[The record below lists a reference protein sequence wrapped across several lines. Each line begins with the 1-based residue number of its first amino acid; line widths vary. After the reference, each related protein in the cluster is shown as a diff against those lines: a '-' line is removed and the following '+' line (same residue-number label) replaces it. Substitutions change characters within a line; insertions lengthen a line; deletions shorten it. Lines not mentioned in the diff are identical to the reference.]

1 MPDEMLLLILL
12 LIPFISALLLV
23 VARPTGAAKGIAL
36 LSSLLTLGVSLWLW
50 QLHRQGV
57 VAGYDHLWIADWG
70 LRFKLGFDG
79 IGLLM
84 VILTAVIFP
93 FIIAT
98 GFKQDL
104 RHPSLVNALLLFA
117 QSFMLGVFTAQNAF
131 LFYIFYEL
139 SLVPVFFLLL
149 YWGGERRRAITVR
162 FFIYTLL
169 GGLALLFGIAYCVV
183 QEPTHSADF
192 SALAALDLPVDV
204 QTWLF
209 WALFLAFAVK
219 LPIFPFHSWQ
229 PDTYTMAPLQG
240 AMVLG
245 GVMLKMGLFG
255 TLRFVFPI
263 VPEGVE
269 FWRSTVIWL
278 SIIGAIYA
286 GIIAFRQRDLK
297 RLVAYSSLSHVGIL
311 TAGLF
316 AWNSYGVSGSLY
328 QAFAH
333 AVLVVAMF
341 YVVGA
346 VKERVGT
353 SELGAMGGLKLKTP
367 RLAALFLLVM
377 LNAIA
382 LPLTQSFI
390 GEWLMFN
397 GLWQLDG
404 GAWMA
409 FGAVLTIILGA
420 VYMLYAYQ
428 RVMLGPDKWQL
439 EMPDADPMDHLVL
452 VPLIA
457 ITLVL
462 GVYPAPIL
470 DLVNVPV
477 NIMIS
482 STSAL
487 Y

>member
-1 MPDEMLLLILL
+1 MEVLILL
-12 LIPFISALLLV
+12 LIPFLTATLLMV
-23 VARPTGAAKGIAL
+23 TRPTKAARGIAL
-36 LSSLLTLGVSLWLW
+36 VSSLATLATALWMWHTYPGQEITLIDHQW
-50 QLHRQGV
+50 ATAWGLNLKL
-57 VAGYDHLWIADWG
+57 GYDG
-70 LRFKLGFDG
+70 T
-79 IGLLM
+79 GLLM
-84 VILTAVIFP
+84 VLLTTVVFP
-93 FIIAT
+93 FIVAT

-104 RHPSLVNALLLFA
+104 RHPSLVNALLLYA
-117 QSFMLGVFTAQNAF
+117 QAFMLGVFTSQNAF
-131 LFYIFYEL
+131 LFYICYEL

-149 YWGGERRRAITVR
+149 YWGGEHRRAITVR

-183 QEPTHSADF
+183 QEPSHSADF

-204 QTWLF
+204 QTALF
-209 WALFLAFAVK
+209 WALFLAFAIK

-240 AMVLG
+240 TMVLG

-263 VPEGVE
+263 VPEGTAY
-269 FWRSTVIWL
+269 WQSTVIWL
-278 SIIGAIYA
+278 ALIGAVYA

-297 RLVAYSSLSHVGIL
+297 RLVAYSSLSHVGVL

-333 AVLVVAMF
+333 AVLVIALL
-341 YVVGA
+341 YIVGA
-346 VKERVGT
+346 VKDRTGS
-353 SELGAMGGLKLKTP
+353 SEIGAMGGLKLKTP

-377 LNAIA
+377 LNAVA

-397 GLWQLDG
+397 GIWQVKG

-409 FGAVLTIILGA
+409 FAAVITIVLGA
-420 VYMLYAYQ
+420 IYMLYAYQ

-439 EMPDADPMDHLVL
+439 DMHDADRTDHLFL

-462 GVYPAPIL
+462 GVYPGPIL
-470 DLVNVPV
+470 DLVNGPV
-477 NIMIS
+477 NLMLS
-482 STSAL
+482 SIPGMH
-487 Y
+487 

>member
-1 MPDEMLLLILL
+1 MQVLILL
-12 LIPFISALLLV
+12 LIPFITALLLMAIRPTAAAKV
-23 VARPTGAAKGIAL
+23 VAL
-36 LSSLLTLGVSLWLW
+36 VSSLLTLIVALWLW
-50 QLHRQGV
+50 KNFGGV
-57 VAGYDHLWIADWG
+57 EATYYDHVWIAEWG
-70 LRFKLGFDG
+70 LNFKLGFDG
-79 IGLLM
+79 TGLLM

-104 RHPSLVNALLLFA
+104 RQPSLVNALLLFS

-139 SLVPVFFLLL
+139 SLVPIFFLLL
-149 YWGGERRRAITVR
+149 YWGGEHRRMITVR

-169 GGLALLFGIAYCVV
+169 GGLALLFGIAYLVV

-192 SALAALDLPVDV
+192 AALANMNIGGDT
-204 QTWLF
+204 QIWLF
-209 WALFLAFAVK
+209 WALFLAFAIK

-229 PDTYTMAPLQG
+229 PNTYTMAPLQG
-240 AMVLG
+240 TMVLG
-245 GVMLKMGLFG
+245 GVMLKMGLYG
-255 TLRFVFPI
+255 TLKFVFPI
-263 VPEGVE
+263 VPEGVAY
-269 FWRSTVIWL
+269 WQNTVIWL
-278 SIIGAIYA
+278 SIIGAVYA
-286 GIIAFRQRDLK
+286 GIIAFRQHDFK

-316 AWNSYGVSGSLY
+316 AWNTYGVSGSLY

-333 AVLVVAMF
+333 AVLVVAML
-341 YVVGA
+341 YIVGA
-346 VKERVGT
+346 VKERVGS

-397 GLWQLDG
+397 GLWQMDG

-409 FGAVLTIILGA
+409 FGAVITIVIGA
-420 VYMLYAYQ
+420 IYMLYVYQ
-428 RVMLGPDKWQL
+428 RIMLGPDKWQL
-439 EMPDADPMDHLVL
+439 DMPDADTTDHLFL

-457 ITLVL
+457 ITLIL
-462 GVYPAPIL
+462 GIYPAPIL
-470 DLVNVPV
+470 DLVNGPV
-477 NIMIS
+477 QLMIN
-482 STSAL
+482 AFPIL
-487 Y
+487 H